1 LKIGKLSIG
10 MNALPRRL
18 DARSQKKENRSIVR
32 YIVVGG
38 GIAGV
43 CCAQEIAR
51 LKKHDSIEVV
61 IITATELLK
70 ESAGV
75 MKITNHLEELS
86 VFERTADRFSLDNP
100 GIRVIHGSILS
111 IDTSNKIVRL
121 KDDSFFIYEKLC
133 ICTGAQPKMIATH
146 PNIIGIRD
154 LQSVAE
160 MTERLSIA
168 RKVII
173 VGNGGIALEVQ

>member
-1 LKIGKLSIG
+1 

-18 DARSQKKENRSIVR
+18 DARSQKKEKSSIVR

-75 MKITNHLEELS
+75 MKITNHLEEVS

-111 IDTSNKIVRL
+111 IDTSNKIIRL

-133 ICTGAQPKMIATH
+133 ICTGAQPKMIATN

-154 LQSVAE
+154 LQSVTE
-160 MTERLSIA
+160 MTKRLSIA

-173 VGNGGIALEVQ
+173 VGNGGIALEVGLYE